1 MVLICFPTTNGACQ
15 VAQLIRDPL
24 QAGDPGLIPGSG
36 SFLEEGQAPH
46 TSVLG
51 LVWWLS
57 GEEATCSAG
66 DLDSIPG
73 LGRSP
78 GGGRGNPLQC
88 SCLENPMDRGAW
100 RAAVHG
106 VTMSW
111 TRLSDY
117 ARMRAHTHTH
127 THTHTR
133 PMILSIILCAADHL
147 CLFGELST
155 QILCPSFNRI
165 FFLMFSCA
173 NSSYSLP
180 IRHLLG
186 I

>member
-1 MVLICFPTTNGACQ
+1 M
-15 VAQLIRDPL
+15 
-24 QAGDPGLIPGSG
+24 IPGSG

-51 LVWWLS
+51 LGWWLS

-73 LGRSP
+73 LGRPP
-78 GGGRGNPLQC
+78 GGGHDNPLQC

-117 ARMRAHTHTH
+117 ACMQAHTHTH
-127 THTHTR
+127 THTTNDIEH
-133 PMILSIILCAADHL
+133 LLGAADHL
-147 CLFGELST
+147 CLFFGELST
-155 QILCPSFNRI
+155 QILCPSCNWS
-165 FFLMFSCA
+165 FFLMLSCA

-180 IRHLLG
+180 IRPLLG
-186 I
+186 ILFANISSHSEYCLFTLLILSFESQKLKIK